1 MGTGELFSHNWFD
14 ILSAV
19 LGICGLWAA
28 VFTIHKDTRARREE
42 TKARKISNLL
52 AITANH
58 REVWKEYFMTP
69 KLARIMDL
77 SANVDKEPVT
87 PAELFFVS
95 AVIAHTSSVYEALKD
110 ELIIKQEGLRR
121 DVGQFFSLPIPRA
134 VWSQT
139 RLLQN
144 LDFAAFVESSLKQP

>member
-1 MGTGELFSHNWFD
+1 MGAGEIFSHNWFD

-19 LGICGLWAA
+19 TGICGLWAA
-28 VFTIHKDTRARREE
+28 VFTIHKDTRVRREE

-69 KLARIMDL
+69 QLARIMDS
-77 SANVDKEPVT
+77 SADVDKEPVT

-95 AVIAHTSSVYEALKD
+95 AVIAHTSSVYETLKD
-110 ELIIKQEGLRR
+110 ELLVRQEGLRR
-121 DVGQFFSLPIPRA
+121 DVRQFFSRPVPRA
-134 VWSQT
+134 VWSST

-144 LDFAAFVESSLKQP
+144 QDFAAFVESSLKQS